1 LAMDRWLG
9 RLDRDAAA
17 ALGWL
22 TVRPRFAAA
31 FLIALC
37 MAMAL
42 PGIASL
48 PITDRDEARFA
59 QATKQM
65 LQSGDFVDI
74 RFQDDP
80 RYKKPIG
87 IYWLQSLSVAVFSS
101 AESEEIWPYRIPS
114 FLGIVAAVLLTWWAA
129 GSLYGRQNGLLAA
142 ILLAAA
148 LDVNLEARIAKADAM
163 LLAAIVLS
171 QGALGRLYLAR
182 EMGSA
187 TRPLAA
193 LFWIALGVGTLLKG
207 PIAPGLALLTILP
220 LVIYDP
226 DRSWLRSLHFLWG
239 IPLFLL
245 IVLPWFIAIQIAS
258 GGEFLNR
265 SLGHDFLAKLQ
276 SGQEKHWGPPGFYLV
291 TFWWT
296 FWPGALV
303 TTGGAGLWLWRN
315 RMHRRALFLLAWIIP
330 FWLVLEAT
338 PTKLPHYA
346 LPVYPAIAMAAAW
359 ILREVTIPRTI
370 PRRTYKQAAAIWLL
384 VAVLQAVFLVLLHT
398 KFRVSPSPWLLP
410 LAVLFALATYLTVRA
425 AWQERFYAA
434 IATGVISAA
443 LLYAAAFRIVLP
455 STEAIWPSE
464 QIAHIGDI
472 LRPCSSKPFVLT
484 RYREPSAIFLLGT
497 NTQLADETAALEAL
511 RKGDADFAV
520 FAADAFNRITR
531 TKGEMPQVLACI
543 NGFNTVHGR
552 KLRLHVLTMKAP
564 ETLTACRIP
573 ERYHCATPGG
583 G

>member
-1 LAMDRWLG
+1 MDRWLG
-9 RLDRDAAA
+9 GLDRDAAA

-22 TVRPRFAAA
+22 TLRPRFAAA

-37 MAMAL
+37 AVMAL
-42 PGIASL
+42 PGIATL
-48 PITDRDEARFA
+48 PVTDRDEARFA

-65 LQSGDFVDI
+65 LETGDYVDI

-87 IYWLQSLSVAVFSS
+87 IYWLQALSVGTLSS
-101 AESEEIWPYRIPS
+101 ADSEAIWPYRLPS
-114 FLGIVAAVLLTWWAA
+114 FLGMVAAVLLTWWAA
-129 GSLYGRQNGLLAA
+129 GSLYGRQNALLAA

-182 EMGSA
+182 AADGG
-187 TRPLAA
+187 TRLFAA

-207 PIAPGLALLTILP
+207 PVAPGLAVLTLLP
-220 LVIYDP
+220 LAIYDP
-226 DRSWLRSLHFLWG
+226 DRSWLRGLHVLWG
-239 IPLFLL
+239 IPLFLV
-245 IVLPWFIAIQIAS
+245 IVLPWLIAIQIAS
-258 GGEFLNR
+258 GGEFLSR
-265 SLGHDFLAKLQ
+265 SIGQDFFAKLQ
-276 SGQEKHWGPPGFYLV
+276 GGQEKHWGPPGFYLV

-359 ILREVTIPRTI
+359 VLREVTMPHTI
-370 PRRTYKQAAAIWLL
+370 PRRSYKQAAAIWLL

-398 KFRVSPSPWLLP
+398 KFKVTPSPWLLP
-410 LAVLFALATYLTVRA
+410 LALAFVAASYVTVRA
-425 AWQERFYAA
+425 AWTERFYAA
-434 IATGVISAA
+434 IAAGVVSAA
-443 LLYAAAFRIVLP
+443 LLYVAAFRIVLP
-455 STEAIWPSE
+455 GTEAIWPSE
-464 QIAHIGDI
+464 QIAEVADI
-472 LRPCSSKPFVLT
+472 LRPCSSKPFMLT
-484 RYREPSAIFLLGT
+484 RYREPSAVFLLGT
-497 NTQLADETAALEAL
+497 KTEIAEETQALDAL
-511 RKGDADFAV
+511 RKGNADFAV
-520 FAADAFNRITR
+520 FAADAFNRIAGTG
-531 TKGEMPQVLACI
+531 GEMPQVLACV

-552 KLRLHVLTMKAP
+552 KLRLHVLTMKSP
-564 ETLTACRIP
+564 EALAACPIP
-573 ERYHCATPGG
+573 ERYHCEARGG
-583 G
+583 